1 MLSEDTLMGLKLGKQ
16 RDILAG
22 SVVAVWSIYKK
33 MWSQTNTSIQQET
46 VEVQKRVLNLY
57 YNIIVNRA
65 L

>member
-1 MLSEDTLMGLKLGKQ
+1 MGLKLGKQ
-16 RDILAG
+16 GDILAG

-46 VEVQKRVLNLY
+46 VEVQKHVLNLY